1 MSPTTGRARR
11 WAYLAIGVVAVI
23 TMGFGTITVWN
34 HVAPATRVTAHF
46 ERVSGLYTDDE
57 VRILGVKVGKVTD
70 VEPRGDE
77 VVVTFEFDGN
87 RKVPADAM
95 AAIVAPA
102 LVSGRYIQIAPAYTG
117 GPQLIDGADIPV
129 ERTAVPV
136 EWDQIKDELTTLTD
150 ALGPQG
156 SDQAGSLARFV
167 DSAAAGFEGNGQSL
181 RETISALHDAAATIG
196 RNSTNLFATV
206 DNLNKFI
213 RAMNQS
219 DAQIQTLTSQLASI
233 AALLNDNR
241 GRMAEALTQ
250 LDEALRAVSDFV
262 LQNKDRIQSSVGQ
275 LSDVATMVQENQT
288 ALANVLHSLPITL
301 ANFYNIYDPNS
312 HSFTGRIAL
321 PHFGDVPTFVCQ
333 TVFSL
338 GGTLDDCRAS
348 LDPYLKQFDNPNLPL
363 GFNILNRP
371 GTTDQAAAGAATVPV
386 PGTPPITT
394 GALGS
399 LFGISGGPK

>member
-1 MSPTTGRARR
+1 MATISRTK
-11 WAYLAIGVVAVI
+11 WWLYVAIGVVSVI
-23 TMGFGTITVWN
+23 SIGFGTVTVWD
-34 HVAPATRVTAHF
+34 HVAPTTRVTAHF
-46 ERVSGLYTDDE
+46 ERVSGLYTGDE
-57 VRILGVKVGKVTD
+57 VRILGVKVGKVTA
-70 VEPRGDE
+70 VEPHGDE
-77 VVVTFEFDGN
+77 VVVAFEFDGG

-95 AAIVAPA
+95 AAIVSPA
-102 LVSGRYIQIAPAYTG
+102 LVSGRYIQLAPTYTG
-117 GPQLIDGADIPV
+117 GPELADGADIPI

-136 EWDQIKDELTTLTD
+136 EWDQIKDELTTLTE
-150 ALGPQG
+150 ALGPKDTG
-156 SDQAGSLARFV
+156 TGSLARFV
-167 DSAAAGFEGNGQSL
+167 DSAAAGFDGNGQSI

-196 RNSTNLFATV
+196 RSSTNLFATI

-219 DAQIQTLTSQLASI
+219 DSQIQTLTTQLASI

-275 LSDVATMVQENQT
+275 LSDVATMVQDNQT

-321 PHFGDVPTFVCQ
+321 PHFADVPTFVCQ

-338 GGTLDDCRAS
+338 GGTLDDCRSS

-371 GTTDQAAAGAATVPV
+371 GTTDQAPPGTAAVPV
-386 PGTPPITT
+386 PGTPPINT

-399 LFGISGGPK
+399 LFGIPEGQK